1 MTNSVA
7 GLRRSS
13 KTLPKAILES
23 KKGHGHCWW
32 SSSAVIHLNFLNPG
46 ETIISEK
53 NAQQI
58 NEMHQKL
65 QHLQLALVNR
75 KGPILLQDDA

>member
-1 MTNSVA
+1 MKSRFYKTTAMTNSVT

-23 KKGHGHCWW
+23 KKGRGHCWW

-65 QHLQLALVNR
+65 QRL
-75 KGPILLQDDA
+75 